1 MHKLIVGVAVTAMVI
16 HGAFAAVGCGTGS
29 GSSQVSLKG
38 AVQKGPFVLGST
50 ITISPLD
57 NMAQPTGK
65 TFLTQTTNDK
75 GEFAVN
81 FDASGLV
88 SLQGDGFYFNEVSG
102 GLSTSQLTLRA
113 LYVVEQSG
121 AQQAYLNLITHLTYL
136 RVRHLVLASTPY
148 ADAVKQAE
156 KELRDEMGITL
167 AGFDPSATAIQMNL
181 LGGDTPAT
189 QYLLAVGAV
198 LISSSS
204 SDAGLQELTNTI
216 ATNLEENGK
225 LSMSNKAKLA
235 KGALAFDTNVVEANL
250 KARLDDLGSDAT
262 VPDMDQILDQD
273 ADKLVNANDNCP
285 VIANPDQL
293 DSDMDGLGDACDP
306 CPFTGCKTG
315 QLETCK
321 SPQKLGD
328 MGLCY
333 QSCNN
338 SDMLCSGN
346 DECINIDGFSEKG
359 AISLCAPKC
368 DPFVPTCDVGS
379 VCQMHQAQG
388 PVVCI
393 PDLDPDGDKLIA
405 KDDNCPVIA
414 NPDQLDTNKNGVGD
428 VCDECATTF
437 CAKEEKCVLPQGAS
451 ADKGVCYTDCLS
463 SACSGDGKCNNT
475 SDPNYCTA
483 LCDPLAPSCPNGQTC
498 YLNYGL
504 KNIGPIFGFS
514 CGVPHILAPTEGQ
527 PCTIKDFYNT
537 CVKGTLCSG
546 FSESVCRP
554 VCNLDSPSCKTGT
567 CMAYAGI
574 VGSDYIPANLGVCM
588 L

>member
-38 AVQKGPFVLGST
+38 SVQKGPFVLGST

-167 AGFDPSATAIQMNL
+167 AGFDPGATAIQMNL

-293 DSDMDGLGDACDP
+293 D
-306 CPFTGCKTG
+306 
-315 QLETCK
+315 
-321 SPQKLGD
+321 
-328 MGLCY
+328 
-333 QSCNN
+333 
-338 SDMLCSGN
+338 
-346 DECINIDGFSEKG
+346 
-359 AISLCAPKC
+359 
-368 DPFVPTCDVGS
+368 
-379 VCQMHQAQG
+379 
-388 PVVCI
+388 
-393 PDLDPDGDKLIA
+393 
-405 KDDNCPVIA
+405 
-414 NPDQLDTNKNGVGD
+414 TNKNGVGD

-504 KNIGPIFGFS
+504 KDIGPIFGFS

-527 PCTIKDFYNT
+527 PCNIKDFYNT

-546 FSESVCRP
+546 SSKSVCRP

-574 VGSDYIPANLGVCM
+574 GGSDYIPANLGVCM